1 MFDPVSMN
9 TAPVASGVGITG
21 VAEVGQTLMG
31 SYSYSDADDD
41 PEGISTFRWLRDGTA
56 IAGATGT
63 GYVLTMADV
72 SATITFEVTPVAQT
86 GVSPG
91 APVVSPGV
99 DPVGFGNYGD
109 INYDGEVDA
118 GDVLIVTRSLLEG
131 PAVMQIIDVAP
142 LVAGVPAPDGR
153 INLGDLLIIQQ
164 MALRSRCVN
173 TN

>member
-91 APVVSPGV
+91 APVVSEPRG
-99 DPVGFGNYGD
+99 
-109 INYDGEVDA
+109 
-118 GDVLIVTRSLLEG
+118 RSG
-131 PAVMQIIDVAP
+131 
-142 LVAGVPAPDGR
+142 G
-153 INLGDLLIIQQ
+153 
-164 MALRSRCVN
+164 LRELWRY
-173 TN
+173 